1 MTEDGA
7 PEQVSR
13 PINLLLVDDDDIDA
27 MNLQRALDRGK
38 IATMLY
44 RAVDGVEALAMLRDG
59 RVPRERRLVLLDINM
74 PRMNGIEL
82 LRELRGDPQL
92 QLTPVVALT
101 TSNDDRD
108 RIEAYRLNVAGYL
121 LKPVTFTAFVE
132 MMTALSQYWN
142 LVEMP

>member
-1 MTEDGA
+1 MTEDA
-7 PEQVSR
+7 PQLVSR
-13 PINLLLVDDDDIDA
+13 PINLLLVDDDDVDA

-38 IATMLY
+38 IATTLY

-82 LRELRGDPQL
+82 LRELRADPEL

-108 RIEAYRLNVAGYL
+108 RVEAYRLNVAGYL

-132 MMTALSQYWN
+132 MMTALSQYWT